1 MQVLVYS
8 KMYQRVEFV
17 LNGVFQRPYLNKD
30 GRSLVK
36 KKQDEEKNAS
46 SAAQREEQSNSNSRS
61 KGLQYV
67 EQSKPAYTP
76 GLSLIHI

>member
-36 KKQDEEKNAS
+36 KKQDEEKTKKEDVTTTS
-46 SAAQREEQSNSNSRS
+46 SASESN
-61 KGLQYV
+61 
-67 EQSKPAYTP
+67 
-76 GLSLIHI
+76 